1 MKHWIAC
8 LTLVAACSHP
18 PATAVPTQ
26 PTPPEA
32 AAEPPQAAP
41 AQPDS
46 AATPSAPEAAP
57 EKAAPVPPAPPP
69 KTLAAIDVF
78 GAKHVSN
85 DELIATA
92 GFVVGSP
99 VAFGSKEFSEQL
111 EAATL
116 RLKERYRFAFVDVS
130 PISYFGASPEAGK
143 VFITI
148 DVVEAEDAGRLK
160 FAPEPSK
167 DIPDPEGLIAAWLD
181 YDKAVWA
188 LQRSGALKPP
198 FTCKGGMHCA
208 LGFNHP
214 DLEHREDAFIEKVP
228 GHVAE
233 LTAVLRSDRA
243 HERRAAAA
251 FLLAYAKERKQVINA
266 LLPSIDDPSSGVRN
280 NVMRVLVMIQQRA
293 DTVVVPLKPVLRAMR
308 FPTTTDRNKAA
319 YLLAGIAKHA
329 PAADR
334 TRIARELGEVLVVM
348 AAMKQPN
355 NRDPAIDI
363 LKAISGEDHGTD
375 AAAWRAWLDRRRA
388 RK

>member
-1 MKHWIAC
+1 MKHWIAW
-8 LTLVAACSHP
+8 LTLVIACSHP
-18 PATAVPTQ
+18 PAAP
-26 PTPPEA
+26 PAPPKPPEA
-32 AAEPPQAAP
+32 AARP
-41 AQPDS
+41 
-46 AATPSAPEAAP
+46 PEAAP
-57 EKAAPVPPAPPP
+57 PQASAAEPPAPDPAPEKPAPAPPAPPP

-92 GFVVGSP
+92 GFAVGSP
-99 VAFGSKEFSEQL
+99 VEWGSEAFGEQL
-111 EAATL
+111 KAATQ
-116 RLKERYRFAFVDVS
+116 RLKERYRFAFVEVS

-148 DVVEAEDAGRLK
+148 DIVEAEDAARLK

-167 DIPDPEGLIAAWLD
+167 DLPDPDGLIAAWLD

-188 LQRSGALKPP
+188 LQRSGELKPP

-214 DLEHREDAFIEKVP
+214 DLEHREDVFIEKVP

-233 LTAVLRSDRA
+233 LTALLRSDRT

-251 FLLAYAKERKQVINA
+251 FLLAYAKDRKQVIDA
-266 LLPSIDDPSSGVRN
+266 VLPSIDDPSSGVRN
-280 NVMRVLVMIQQRA
+280 NVMRVLVMVQQSA

-334 TRIARELGEVLVVM
+334 TRIARELGDVLVVM

-388 RK
+388 RR

>member
-1 MKHWIAC
+1 MRHWIAC

-18 PATAVPTQ
+18 PAAVPTQ
-26 PTPPEA
+26 PKPPETA
-32 AAEPPQAAP
+32 AR
-41 AQPDS
+41 
-46 AATPSAPEAAP
+46 PEAAP
-57 EKAAPVPPAPPP
+57 AEASSAARPPAPDAAAESSAPAPPAPPP

-78 GAKHVSN
+78 GAKHVST
-85 DELIATA
+85 EEIIATA
-92 GFVVGSP
+92 GLVVGSP
-99 VAFGSKEFSEQL
+99 VEFGSEEFGEQI
-111 EAATL
+111 EAATR
-116 RLKERYRFAFVDVS
+116 RLKERYRFAFVALS
-130 PISYFGASPEAGK
+130 PISYFGSSPDAGK

-167 DIPDPEGLIAAWLD
+167 DIPDPDGLVAAWLD
-181 YDKAVWA
+181 YEKTVWP
-188 LQRSGALKPP
+188 LQSRGALKPP
-198 FTCKGGMHCA
+198 YTCKGGMHCA

-228 GHVAE
+228 HHVAE
-233 LTAVLRSDRA
+233 LTAVLHSDRA
-243 HERRAAAA
+243 AERRAAAA
-251 FLLAYAKERKQVINA
+251 FLLPYAKDRKQVINA

-280 NVMRVLVMIQQRA
+280 NAMRVLVMIQQSA
-293 DTVVVPLKPVLRAMR
+293 DTVVVPLTPVLRAMR

-334 TRIARELGEVLVVM
+334 ARIARELGDVLVVM

-375 AAAWRAWLDRRRA
+375 AAAWQSWLDRRRA

>member
-1 MKHWIAC
+1 MKPWIAC

-18 PATAVPTQ
+18 PAAAPTP

-32 AAEPPQAAP
+32 AAKPAEAAP

-46 AATPSAPEAAP
+46 VAKPPAPEAAP
-57 EKAAPVPPAPPP
+57 ENAAPAPPAPPP

-99 VAFGSKEFSEQL
+99 VAFGSEEFGEQL
-111 EAATL
+111 EAATQ
-116 RLKERYRFAFVDVS
+116 RLKERYRFAFVEVS

-148 DVVEAEDAGRLK
+148 DVVEAEDAARLK

-167 DIPDPEGLIAAWLD
+167 DIPDPDGLVAAWLD

-188 LQRSGALKPP
+188 LQRSGVLKPP
-198 FTCKGGMHCA
+198 YTCKGGMHCA

-228 GHVAE
+228 SHVAE
-233 LTAVLRSDRA
+233 LTAVLRSDRTR
-243 HERRAAAA
+243 ERRAAAA
-251 FLLAYAKERKQVINA
+251 FLLAYAKDRKQVINA
-266 LLPSIDDPSSGVRN
+266 LLPSIDDPSSAVRN
-280 NVMRVLVMIQQRA
+280 NVMRVLVMIQLHA

-319 YLLAGIAKHA
+319 YLLAGIAKHV

-334 TRIARELGEVLVVM
+334 TRIARELGDVLLVM

-355 NRDPAIDI
+355 NRDPAVDI
-363 LKAISGEDHGTD
+363 LKAISGEDHGSD
-375 AAAWRAWLDRRRA
+375 AEAWRAWLDRRRA